1 MPRLRYLKS
10 TIALPPGCPPS
21 AVVREFLR
29 LVFEKYR
36 WFVPMRYGWF
46 ATWDQKIEPNHI
58 DYDALV
64 ALYEEHRS
72 LCIAARTDSD
82 YICIFPARDDSRP
95 YTYNGRIIWDASA
108 KWASKP
114 AWRAAHVEQVAE
126 IMRLVNSPLAEASLG
141 EDVERKTRRLIPA
154 EDGLGSIETF
164 TLRNYSAGLSG
175 LFWRNFFG
183 PPFVRM
189 FGERLAS
196 LPEDCRK
203 PLGEELV
210 LVQPYELPTEAGT
223 AQGDARER
231 ALIEQL
237 GPGCFYDHVHHT
249 PPTRLPALEHLSKV
263 LH

>member
-1 MPRLRYLKS
+1 MPRRYEHVPSFEEQLD
-10 TIALPPGCPPS
+10 PG
-21 AVVREFLR
+21 
-29 LVFEKYR
+29 
-36 WFVPMRYGWF
+36 
-46 ATWDQKIEPNHI
+46 HI
-58 DYDALV
+58 DYGALI
-64 ALYEEHRS
+64 ATYEEHQS

-82 YICIFPARDDSRP
+82 FICIFPARDDSRP
-95 YTYNGRIIWDASA
+95 YCYNGRITWDASA

-114 AWRAAHVEQVAE
+114 GWRAAHVEQVAE
-126 IMRLVNSPLAEASLG
+126 IMRLVSSPLAEASLG
-141 EDVERKTRRLIPA
+141 EDVERKTRRMIPN
-154 EDGLGSIETF
+154 EDGHGSTETF

-189 FGERLAS
+189 FGGRLAS
-196 LPEDCRK
+196 VPEDCRK

-223 AQGDARER
+223 EQGNVRER

-237 GPGCFYDHVHHT
+237 GPECFYDHEHHT
-249 PPTRLPALEHLSKV
+249 LPSRLPALDHLSKV

>member
-1 MPRLRYLKS
+1 MPRFRYLKS
-10 TIALPPGCPPS
+10 NIDLPPDCPSS
-21 AVVREFLR
+21 AVIREFLR

-36 WFVPMRYGWF
+36 WFVPMRYEHVPSF
-46 ATWDQKIEPNHI
+46 EEQLDPDRI
-58 DYDALV
+58 DYDALI
-64 ALYEEHRS
+64 ATYEEHQS

-82 YICIFPARDDSRP
+82 FICIFPSTDDSRP
-95 YTYNGRIIWDASA
+95 YCYNGSILWRASA

-114 AWRAAHVEQVAE
+114 DWRAAHVEQVAE
-126 IMRLVNSPLAEASLG
+126 IMRLVSSPLAQASLG
-141 EDVERKTRRLIPA
+141 EDVERKTRRMIPN
-154 EDGLGSIETF
+154 EDGHGSTETF

-189 FGERLAS
+189 FGGRLAS

-223 AQGDARER
+223 DQGNARER

-237 GPGCFYDHVHHT
+237 GPECFYDHEHHT
-249 PPTRLPALEHLSKV
+249 PPSRLPALDHLSKV

>member
-1 MPRLRYLKS
+1 MPRLRYL
-10 TIALPPGCPPS
+10 TTYINLPPGSPS
-21 AVVREFLR
+21 SDVIRAFLR
-29 LVFEKYR
+29 LTFEKYR
-36 WFVPMRYGWF
+36 WFVPRRYEHGPSF
-46 ATWDQKIEPNHI
+46 EIPLDPNCI
-58 DYDALV
+58 DYDALI
-64 ALYEEHRS
+64 ATYEEHRS
-72 LCIAARTDSD
+72 LCVAARTDSD
-82 YICIFPARDDSRP
+82 FICIFPARDDFRP
-95 YTYNGRIIWDASA
+95 YCYNGRIIWDASA

-114 AWRAAHVEQVAE
+114 SWRTAHVEQVAE
-126 IMRLVNSPLAEASLG
+126 IMRLVSSPLAYASLD
-141 EDVERKTRRLIPA
+141 EDVERKTRRMIPN
-154 EDGLGSIETF
+154 ENGHGSTETF

-183 PPFVRM
+183 APFVRM

-237 GPGCFYDHVHHT
+237 GAGCFYDHAHHT

>member
-1 MPRLRYLKS
+1 MPRLRYL
-10 TIALPPGCPPS
+10 TTHINLPPGRPPA
-21 AVVREFLR
+21 AVIREFLQ

-36 WFVPMRYGWF
+36 WFAPTRYGFF
-46 ATWDQKIEPNHI
+46 ATWNQKLDPRRI
-58 DYDALV
+58 DYDALI
-64 ALYEEHRS
+64 ATYEERHS
-72 LCIAARTDSD
+72 LCIGARTDSD

-95 YTYNGRIIWDASA
+95 YTYNGKIIWDASA
-108 KWASKP
+108 KLASKP

-126 IMRLVNSPLAEASLG
+126 TMRLVNSPLAEASLG
-141 EDVERKTRRLIPA
+141 EDFERKTRRLVPA
-154 EDGLGSIETF
+154 ENGHGSIETF

-223 AQGDARER
+223 GQGDARER

-237 GPGCFYDHVHHT
+237 GSGCFYDHAHHT
-249 PPTRLPALEHLSKV
+249 PPTRLPALEYLSKV
-263 LH
+263 IH

>member
-1 MPRLRYLKS
+1 MPRFRYLKS
-10 TIALPPGCPPS
+10 NIDLPPGCPSS
-21 AVVREFLR
+21 AVIREFLR

-36 WFVPMRYGWF
+36 WFVPRRYEHVPSF
-46 ATWDQKIEPNHI
+46 EEPLDPDRI
-58 DYDALV
+58 DYGALI
-64 ALYEEHRS
+64 ATYEEHQS
-72 LCIAARTDSD
+72 LCIAAQTDSD
-82 YICIFPARDDSRP
+82 FICIFPATDDSRP
-95 YTYNGRIIWDASA
+95 YCYNGNILWRASA
-108 KWASKP
+108 KLASKP
-114 AWRAAHVEQVAE
+114 AWRAAHVEQVAG
-126 IMRLVNSPLAEASLG
+126 IMRLVSSPLAQAALG
-141 EDVERKTRRLIPA
+141 EDVERKTRRMIPA
-154 EDGLGSIETF
+154 EDGHGSIETF

-231 ALIEQL
+231 TLIEQL
-237 GPGCFYDHVHHT
+237 GPGCFYDHEHHT
-249 PPTRLPALEHLSKV
+249 PPTRLPALDHLTKV